1 MASPTLK
8 DILHRKGLTQGQQL
22 LLILSTSPDKPLT
35 VKAIKEIAVKAG
47 LRRARDWNVSGILAR
62 LGGGSAISTPE
73 GWELSSDGA
82 KAVAELLGANPQ
94 AGPRAEAPND
104 TRADVLLITAL
115 ADELQSVKEAFAA
128 EGAWLLESRAGNTY
142 DAWST
147 SVVTD
152 AGTKLVVVAT
162 RASAMGM
169 TPAAIRTTQ
178 AIQRFRPRLVVMTG
192 VAAGTKSA
200 ARHLGDPLIADPCV
214 DYASGKVSAEKGKLI
229 FEPDPYPLPLDA
241 NVRTV
246 LTEVTSKGL
255 YLDEIRRTWPGNRPP
270 ESLNAHVGPLASGD
284 QVIDAKGPV
293 AEVKK
298 RWRKLI
304 GLEMEVYAVYRAAR
318 EAAAPQPAYF
328 CVKSVCDF
336 AEDKADAWQPYARYV
351 ASHYAR
357 RIVLSEWSRL
367 TANIGS

>member
-1 MASPTLK
+1 MTALK
-8 DILHRKGLTQGQQL
+8 DILHGKGLTQGQQL
-22 LLILSTSPDKPLT
+22 LLILASSPAAPLT
-35 VKAIKEIAVKAG
+35 VKSIKDIAVRSG
-47 LRRARDWNVSGILAR
+47 LRKARDWNVSAILGR
-62 LGGGSAISTPE
+62 LGGLAISTPL
-73 GWELSSDGA
+73 GWELSSEGV
-82 KAVAELLGANPQ
+82 KAVSSLTGTSIEES
-94 AGPRAEAPND
+94 PRRETPTGGN
-104 TRADVLLITAL
+104 ADVVFITAL
-115 ADELQSVKEAFAA
+115 GDELQSLKEALAPDN
-128 EGAWLLESRAGNTY
+128 AWMIANRDGNTY

-147 SVVTD
+147 SLVTD
-152 AGTKLVVVAT
+152 DGTKLLAVVT

-169 TPAAIRTTQ
+169 TPAAIRATQ
-178 AIQRFRPRLVVMTG
+178 VIQRYRPKLVVTTG

-200 ARHLGDPLIADPCV
+200 GRHFGDPLIADPCV
-214 DYASGKVSAEKGKLI
+214 DYASGKVSADKGKLV

-241 NVRTV
+241 HVRTV
-246 LTEVTSKGL
+246 LSEVATQGL
-255 YLDEIRRTWPGNRPP
+255 YLDDIRRAWPGNRPS

-293 AEVKK
+293 AEVRK

-336 AEDKADAWQPYARYV
+336 AEDKADVWQPYARYV

-367 TANIGS
+367 TTPRG